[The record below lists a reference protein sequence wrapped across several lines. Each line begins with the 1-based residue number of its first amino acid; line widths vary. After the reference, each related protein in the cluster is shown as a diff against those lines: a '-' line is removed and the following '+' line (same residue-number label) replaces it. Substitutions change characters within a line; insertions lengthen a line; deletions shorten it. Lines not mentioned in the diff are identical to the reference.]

1 MHATP
6 TLPVVLLELD
16 DLPLEPEVVP
26 EPVVP
31 EPVLLEALLLEALL
45 LPLLAELDAPLDEAL
60 EEEDEVDVLELA
72 DPPESEP
79 EVTPAPPELLALG
92 ASSVETG
99 APMAS

>member
-1 MHATP
+1 
-6 TLPVVLLELD
+6 VLLELD

-45 LPLLAELDAPLDEAL
+45 LPLLAELDAPLDEAAL
-60 EEEDEVDVLELA
+60 EEDEDEVDVLELA